1 MTGPISTVFT
11 PTFADLPDDAL
22 VQIMDKIDHPSPH
35 PDFHLKG
42 GGLATFGLSQKRVYR
57 IFRDFLG
64 PRDAEGCPQS
74 ERGRDW
80 ERKMAKSFLR
90 RDGSFEGLVCNW
102 QENENGELVNKQSSW
117 LKNDPQT
124 QIEAIRYGQ
133 LPWDNWRDLDPTL
146 KTDPEFVL
154 KELLSNRLTIEDLRR
169 FSSGAELRSLFG
181 LAAGERITLQNLST
195 MQTPQC
201 KIASLYTLERL
212 QQDSVQLLLPGNFPP
227 PRPRPDAFHVMY
239 EGIFSE
245 LLTRP
250 DFDFSKQFLE
260 VLLRINPQFGNF
272 FPNDETILEKIIQ
285 VCPRFYTELKIE
297 WQRTE
302 SIALAAIKYNA
313 NYLKEAGNSL
323 LNDEDFLLKAIS
335 NNIQTIKHVPIHL
348 RNKAHF
354 MAQACQIH
362 EECFK
367 YVGSELE
374 QNRLFLQNISPFI
387 QSPEIKRKFDKKR
400 GRAQ

>member
-1 MTGPISTVFT
+1 
-11 PTFADLPDDAL
+11 
-22 VQIMDKIDHPSPH
+22 
-35 PDFHLKG
+35 
-42 GGLATFGLSQKRVYR
+42 
-57 IFRDFLG
+57 
-64 PRDAEGCPQS
+64 
-74 ERGRDW
+74 
-80 ERKMAKSFLR
+80 MAKSFLR

-367 YVGSELE
+367 YVGIELE

>member
-1 MTGPISTVFT
+1 
-11 PTFADLPDDAL
+11 
-22 VQIMDKIDHPSPH
+22 
-35 PDFHLKG
+35 
-42 GGLATFGLSQKRVYR
+42 
-57 IFRDFLG
+57 
-64 PRDAEGCPQS
+64 
-74 ERGRDW
+74 
-80 ERKMAKSFLR
+80 MAKSFLR

-133 LPWDNWRDLDPTL
+133 LPWDNWRDLDLSL

-169 FSSGAELRSLFG
+169 FSMPAELRALFG
-181 LAAGERITLQNLST
+181 LGAGERITLQNLSA
-195 MQTPQC
+195 MQTTQC
-201 KIASLYTLERL
+201 KIASLFTLERL
-212 QQDSVQLLLPGNFPP
+212 QQDSVQLLLPGNFAPP
-227 PRPRPDAFHVMY
+227 PRSDAFQVMY

-260 VLLRINPQFGNF
+260 AVFKIHPKFGNF

-313 NYLKEAGNSL
+313 NYVKSVGNSL
-323 LNDEDFLLKAIS
+323 LNNEDFLLKAIS
-335 NNIQTIKHVPIHL
+335 NNMQTIKHVPIHW

-362 EECFK
+362 EECFN
-367 YVGSELE
+367 YVGIELE
-374 QNRLFLQNISPFI
+374 QNRLFLQNIIPSI
-387 QSPEIKRKFDKKR
+387 HSPEMKRKLDKKR